1 MGLVFI
7 FVCMCRWMYVR
18 RHQPSGAITLKQDL
32 EKRFLPESWGLQI
45 ILGWL
50 ASKPQGSASL
60 VLGFPRC
67 ATIPSFLSEPW
78 VSDSAPMLI

>member
-50 ASKPQGSASL
+50 ASKLLEHDAMW
-60 VLGFPRC
+60 VLMVAEQALLPTELPR
-67 ATIPSFLSEPW
+67 
-78 VSDSAPMLI
+78 